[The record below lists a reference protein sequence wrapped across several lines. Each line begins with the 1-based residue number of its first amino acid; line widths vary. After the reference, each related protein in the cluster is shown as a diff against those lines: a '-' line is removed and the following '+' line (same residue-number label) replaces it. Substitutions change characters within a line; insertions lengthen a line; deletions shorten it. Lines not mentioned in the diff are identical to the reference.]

1 VAGTI
6 KLKKACT
13 LHHQANLGEEV
24 SEVKLEEGEELT
36 VLAEWQ
42 RSYLARSRSGKLFNV
57 GKDLV
62 ERVD

>member
-1 VAGTI
+1 VAAKI
-6 KLKKACT
+6 KMKKACT
-13 LHHQANLGEEV
+13 LRHQANLGEEV

-42 RSYLARSRSGKLFNV
+42 RSYLARSREGKLFNLW
-57 GKDLV
+57 KDLV